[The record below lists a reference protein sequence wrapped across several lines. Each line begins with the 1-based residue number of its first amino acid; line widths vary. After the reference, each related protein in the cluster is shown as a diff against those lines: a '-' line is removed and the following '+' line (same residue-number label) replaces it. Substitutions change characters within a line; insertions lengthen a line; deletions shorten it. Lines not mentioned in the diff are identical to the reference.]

1 VHIGCVE
8 MAKAMMP
15 KGEVKRKSGGE
26 ISILRDTSSS
36 ALKVG
41 SIVRA
46 DRGSKK
52 RLASELEVDSARINE
67 DNERFHPCKVK
78 DRKEISP

>member
-1 VHIGCVE
+1 V
-8 MAKAMMP
+8 AKVTMLE
-15 KGEVKRKSGGE
+15 GEIKRKSSGE
-26 ISILRDTSSS
+26 IGILRDASSS

-41 SIVRA
+41 SIVGA

-52 RLASELEVDSARINE
+52 HLASELEVDSARVNE